1 MKPVLT
7 SNSSVMPALATVVP
21 ATATVSA
28 TEVAPAAATLA
39 ATAAATPLLRGV
51 PADAP
56 AGAPVARKA
65 IDPRLILSL
74 LALYLIWSSTYLA
87 IRIYIVELPPLLM
100 AGARY
105 FAAGLAMLAIAKWRG
120 AAWPSL
126 AQWLRVAPVGALL
139 CLCGNGFVTIG
150 ERTVTSGGAAVVT
163 ATMPLWAGVL
173 AAISGERPSWREW
186 LSLAIG
192 FGGVLVL
199 MGGPSLDGE
208 PLHLWLIVLS
218 PMCWALGSV
227 IARRQ
232 VRAWGIGALLA
243 GAMQMMTGGALE
255 MAAGEIRGESIP
267 AHASAQAWIA
277 VGYLAVFGSFIGFT
291 AYSWLLRNARP
302 VVATS
307 YAYVNP
313 VLAVLLGAAI
323 SGEPLGVTTLIANVL
338 IIGATAMALTRPAP
352 TRT

>member
-21 ATATVSA
+21 AAATVSA
-28 TEVAPAAATLA
+28 TEVAPATATAA
-39 ATAAATPLLRGV
+39 ATAAATR
-51 PADAP
+51 A
-56 AGAPVARKA
+56 ARPA

-74 LALYLIWSSTYLA
+74 AALYLIWSSTYLA
-87 IRIYIVELPPLLM
+87 IRLYIVELPPLLM
-100 AGARY
+100 AGGRY
-105 FAAGLAMLAIAKWRG
+105 VAAGLVMLAIARVRG
-120 AAWPSL
+120 AAWPTL

-139 CLCGNGFVTIG
+139 FVCGNGFVVIG
-150 ERTVTSGGAAVVT
+150 ERTVSSGGAAVVC
-163 ATMPLWAGVL
+163 ATMPLWTGVL
-173 AAISGERPSWREW
+173 AAISGERPTWREW

-199 MGGPSLDGE
+199 MGGPSFDGE

-232 VRAWGIGALLA
+232 VRAWQLGALLA
-243 GAMQMMTGGALE
+243 AAMQMLTGGALM
-255 MAAGEIRGESIP
+255 MAAGAIHGETFP
-267 AHASAQAWIA
+267 AHASATSWLA
-277 VGYLAVFGSFIGFT
+277 VGYLAVFGSLIGFT

-302 VVATS
+302 VVAAS

-313 VLAVLLGAAI
+313 ILAVLIGAAI
-323 SGEPLGVTTLIANVL
+323 SGEPLGVTTLFANAL
-338 IIGATAMALTRPAP
+338 IIGATALALTRPAR